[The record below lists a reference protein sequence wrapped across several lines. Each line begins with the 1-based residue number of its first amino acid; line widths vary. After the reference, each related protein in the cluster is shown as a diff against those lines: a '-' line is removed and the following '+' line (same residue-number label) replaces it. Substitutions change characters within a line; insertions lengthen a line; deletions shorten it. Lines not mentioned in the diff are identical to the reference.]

1 MANVFTNKDV
11 FKEAFQTRVEQIYG
25 VKFEEST
32 PHQRYFTL
40 GTLVREYISSNW
52 IETNE
57 AIAEGKHK
65 QVYYFS
71 MEFLMG
77 RLLTNNIMNLGIRS
91 VIEAGMNENNY
102 LFIHLFHH
110 SKYF

>member
-1 MANVFTNKDV
+1 MANVFANKDV

-77 RLLTNNIMNLGIRS
+77 RLLVNNMMNLGIYE
-91 VIEAGMNENNY
+91 IAKEGLEDYGIN
-102 LFIHLFHH
+102 IHD
-110 SKYF
+110 